1 MLIITGAVVTISI
14 SSLNTK
20 NLTNLYTDLK
30 SLNDK
35 ISVYY
40 NSYGELPV
48 KEKFTGSYDFVIDAN
63 PNDDADLYYVIDA
76 SKLNNLILAKN
87 ISWSGDD
94 VYIINEKT
102 HMIYYPKGIS
112 LDGEM
117 YYRLPG
123 EYSKI
128 EDTTLDKS
136 DIAENAD
143 DFYGDYVIN
152 YTTPSGDPNVRW
164 RIFHADEENIYLIAD
179 DYIHFDYAPQS
190 TNYTLYKNDTAYKLD
205 FRTVYQDYSGS
216 DNIID
221 PRITKWLSYV
231 SDNPDSTNTNIKA
244 VAFMLDTTIWNSKYA
259 NSIYAEY
266 AVGGPTLDLFCASYK
281 RTHTDKYIEYEYGST
296 GYAIRWNGS
305 GSYDSN
311 ALEGLNESESLYV
324 ISDVNKAQG
333 MWIASPMGMTAS
345 YLPVVNGEFIS
356 GVGYNSS
363 FYFNNL
369 YPGLRPIICLK
380 SGIQL
385 EKISDTELKI
395 IEQ

>member
-152 YTTPSGDPNVRW
+152 IPAKT
-164 RIFHADEENIYLIAD
+164 
-179 DYIHFDYAPQS
+179 
-190 TNYTLYKNDTAYKLD
+190 
-205 FRTVYQDYSGS
+205 
-216 DNIID
+216 
-221 PRITKWLSYV
+221 
-231 SDNPDSTNTNIKA
+231 
-244 VAFMLDTTIWNSKYA
+244 
-259 NSIYAEY
+259 
-266 AVGGPTLDLFCASYK
+266 
-281 RTHTDKYIEYEYGST
+281 
-296 GYAIRWNGS
+296 
-305 GSYDSN
+305 
-311 ALEGLNESESLYV
+311 
-324 ISDVNKAQG
+324 
-333 MWIASPMGMTAS
+333 
-345 YLPVVNGEFIS
+345 
-356 GVGYNSS
+356 
-363 FYFNNL
+363 
-369 YPGLRPIICLK
+369 
-380 SGIQL
+380 
-385 EKISDTELKI
+385 
-395 IEQ
+395 

>member
-1 MLIITGAVVTISI
+1 MLIITGTVVTLSI
-14 SSLNTK
+14 SNLKTK
-20 NLTNLYTDLK
+20 NLTNMYADLK

-35 ISVYY
+35 IAVYY
-40 NSYGELPV
+40 NSYGQLPV
-48 KEKFTGSYDFVIDAN
+48 KEKFTGSYDFVIAAN
-63 PNDDADLYYVIDA
+63 PNDDAELYYVIDA
-76 SKLNNLILAKN
+76 SKLNNLILANN

-102 HMIYYPKGIS
+102 HMIYYPKGVS

-179 DYIHFDYAPQS
+179 DYIHFDYAP
-190 TNYTLYKNDTAYKLD
+190 TGKKGTTLYKISDYILSFDNVYKDYTGASDMTDT
-205 FRTVYQDYSGS
+205 
-216 DNIID
+216 
-221 PRITKWLSYV
+221 RITKWLSYLK
-231 SDNPDSTNTNIKA
+231 DNSTAIGEGIQS
-244 VAFMLDTTIWNSKYA
+244 VAFMLDEARWSEKYK
-259 NSIYAEY
+259 NPEYAEY
-266 AVGGPTLDLFCASYK
+266 AIGGPTLELWCASYK
-281 RTHTDKYIEYEYGST
+281 KTHTDKYVEFTYNATGYQVKWDSTESFSTSVSGADDSDNLYYIKNTNGYMWLASPSAYNPITLMGINYSGDVDYEYYFCNRFST
-296 GYAIRWNGS
+296 G
-305 GSYDSN
+305 
-311 ALEGLNESESLYV
+311 
-324 ISDVNKAQG
+324 
-333 MWIASPMGMTAS
+333 
-345 YLPVVNGEFIS
+345 F
-356 GVGYNSS
+356 
-363 FYFNNL
+363 
-369 YPGLRPIICLK
+369 RPIVCLK